1 MIKSLILFLLAW
13 FWVTIVIFYIKDR
26 ILRFILHFKYGNCFM
41 IGCTIA
47 LILAIV
53 FAAGYFINNGTSIND
68 IDKTTIEEII
78 PVDEDNNNVNT
89 DIQEDNYNP

>member
-1 MIKSLILFLLAW
+1 MLKNILICFIAW
-13 FWVTIVIFYIKDR
+13 FWIAMVIFYIKDS
-26 ILRFILHFKYGNCFM
+26 ILRFILKFKYGNCFM